1 MSARRMG
8 LLTIVL
14 RSLRHHA
21 AATAITA
28 VAAALGCGLVV
39 SVFAIDRQAR
49 AAFQMTDSGIDAVLG
64 ARGSK
69 LQLVLNAVFHLET
82 SPGNLPWATYQE
94 ISKDPDVAVAV
105 PYAVGD
111 SYRGFRVVGTTTD
124 AFTKLQYRRG
134 STLQLAPDPRAH
146 FFDPER
152 REAVI
157 GSFVATRTG
166 LRISD
171 EFHPAHDVG
180 SSDGHE
186 KEHDESYT
194 VVGIL
199 APTNTPVDRALFIP
213 LEGMFRMGGHALR
226 GAGREYV
233 AKTDE
238 EIPDA
243 DKEVSAVLLQF
254 KDGAAGFRLDQSINR
269 QGRQATL
276 AWPIA
281 AVTSEIFDKLGWMTG
296 VLRLVAVLVA
306 VVAAASIS
314 ASVCNTIRERRRD
327 FAIMRSLGARRS
339 TVVRIV
345 VLESAA
351 TAALG
356 ALGGIVV
363 HIAVFS
369 AAAWIVRNETGVVLD
384 VFAFDWALVA
394 APAGMVVLGALAGLV
409 PARQAYA
416 TEVAEN
422 LAPAS

>member
-1 MSARRMG
+1 MSARPLG

-28 VAAALGCGLVV
+28 GAAALGCGLVI
-39 SVFAIDRQAR
+39 SVIAIDRQAR

-82 SPGNLPWATYQE
+82 SPGNLPWSEYEAVR
-94 ISKDPDVAVAV
+94 KDPDVAVAV

-111 SYRGFRVVGTTTD
+111 SYRGWRIVGTTTD
-124 AFTKLQYRRG
+124 AFTKLEYRRG
-134 STLQLAPDPRAH
+134 STLKLAPDPRAH

-157 GSFVATRTG
+157 GSFVAARTG
-166 LRISD
+166 LRVSD
-171 EFHPAHDVG
+171 EFQPAHDVT
-180 SSDGHE
+180 SDGHE
-186 KEHDESYT
+186 KHHEERYT

-199 APTNTPVDRALFIP
+199 EPTNTPVDRVIFIP
-213 LEGMFRMGGHALR
+213 LEGMYRMGGHALR
-226 GAGREYV
+226 GTGKEYV
-233 AKTDE
+233 AKEGED
-238 EIPDA
+238 IPDE
-243 DKEVSAVLLQF
+243 DKEVSAVLVQF
-254 KDGAAGFRLDQSINR
+254 RDPGAGFRLNQSVNV

-281 AVTSEIFDKLGWMTG
+281 TVTAEIFDKFGWMTG

-314 ASVCNTIRERRRD
+314 ASICNTIRERRRE
-327 FAIMRSLGARRS
+327 FAILRSLGARRA

-356 ALGGIVV
+356 AAGGIVV
-363 HIAVFS
+363 HFAVFAV
-369 AAAWIVRNETGVVLD
+369 AASIVRSETGVVLD

-394 APAGMVVLGALAGLV
+394 APAGMVLLGALAGLV

-416 TEVAEN
+416 TDVADN
-422 LAPAS
+422 LAPSS

>member
-1 MSARRMG
+1 MSARRLG
-8 LLTIVL
+8 LFTIVL

-28 VAAALGCGLVV
+28 GAAALGCGLVV
-39 SVFAIDRQAR
+39 SVVAIDRQAR

-82 SPGNLPWATYQE
+82 SPGNIPWSAYE
-94 ISKDPDVAVAV
+94 EVRKDPDVAVAV

-111 SYRGFRVVGTTTD
+111 SYRGWRIVGTTTD
-124 AFTKLQYRRG
+124 AFTKLEYRRG
-134 STLQLAPDPRAH
+134 KTLQLAPDPRAH
-146 FFDPER
+146 LFDPER
-152 REAVI
+152 REAVL
-157 GSFVATRTG
+157 GSFAAARTG
-166 LRISD
+166 LRVGD
-171 EFHPAHDVG
+171 DFQPAHDVT
-180 SSDGHE
+180 SDGHE
-186 KEHDESYT
+186 RHHDERYT
-194 VVGIL
+194 VVGIFE
-199 APTNTPVDRALFIP
+199 PTNTPVDRVIFIP
-213 LEGMFRMGGHALR
+213 LEGMYRMGGHALR
-226 GAGREYV
+226 GTGHEYV
-233 AKTDE
+233 AKENED
-238 EIPDA
+238 IPDA

-254 KDGAAGFRLDQSINR
+254 KDPGAGFRLDRSVNL
-269 QGRQATL
+269 QGKQATL

-314 ASVCNTIRERRRD
+314 ASICNTIRERRRE
-327 FAIMRSLGARRS
+327 FAILRSLGARRA

-356 ALGGIVV
+356 AAGGIVV
-363 HIAVFS
+363 HFAVFAV
-369 AAAWIVRNETGVVLD
+369 AASIVRGETGVVLD

-394 APAGMVVLGALAGLV
+394 APLGMVVLGALAGLV

-422 LAPAS
+422 LAPSS

>member
-1 MSARRMG
+1 VSGRRIG
-8 LLTIVL
+8 LVTIAL

-28 VAAALGCGLVV
+28 AAAALGCGLVI
-39 SVFAIDRQAR
+39 SVVAIERQAR

-69 LQLVLNAVFHLET
+69 LQLVLNALFHLDT
-82 SPGNLPWATYQE
+82 SPGNVPWSEYEKVRA
-94 ISKDPDVAVAV
+94 DPDVAVAV

-111 SYRGFRVVGTTTD
+111 SYRGFRVVGTTGE
-124 AFTKLQYRRG
+124 AFTKLEFRRG
-134 STLQLAPDPRAH
+134 QTLRLEPDPRAH

-157 GSFVATRTG
+157 GSFVAAQTG
-166 LRISD
+166 LRID
-171 EFHPAHDVG
+171 DVFQPAHNLVAD
-180 SSDGHE
+180 DHE
-186 KEHDESYT
+186 KPHDEHYT

-199 APTNTPVDRALFIP
+199 APTNTPVDRVVFIP
-213 LEGMFRMGGHALR
+213 LEGMYRMGGHALR

-233 AKTDE
+233 ARDDQ
-238 EIPDA
+238 EIPDS

-254 KDGAAGFRLDQSINR
+254 RDPGAGFRMDQAINR

-281 AVTSEIFDKLGWMTG
+281 TATAEIFDRLGWMTG
-296 VLRLVAVLVA
+296 VLRLVAILVA

-314 ASVCNTIRERRRD
+314 ASVCNTIRERRRE
-327 FAIMRSLGARRS
+327 FAILRSLGARKA

-356 ALGGIVV
+356 AAGGVVV
-363 HIAVFS
+363 HFAVFAV
-369 AAAWIVRNETGVVLD
+369 AASIVRAQTGVVLD
-384 VFAFDWALVA
+384 VLAFDETLVS
-394 APAGMVVLGALAGLV
+394 APLGMVLLGALAGLV

-422 LAPAS
+422 LAPSS